1 MASPLFEEISEQI
14 SAVIAGYHEA
24 YSDGSLSFSEAFALV
39 QKATA
44 SFVQV
49 VQLLKPL
56 ASNEE
61 KKAAVLEALGLF
73 YDQVIAPM
81 DIKGIPNLIEG
92 VVDSSLKSLLLL
104 LADSGIDAIVSVLK
118 KFWNNEPDA
127 AEKLVAGPIGDE
139 GFCAA
144 NFVC

>member
-14 SAVIAGYHEA
+14 SEVIAEYHES

-49 VQLLKPL
+49 VQLLKPM

-118 KFWNNEPDA
+118 KFWNNDPADLT
-127 AEKLVAGPIGDE
+127 EKMVE
-139 GFCAA
+139 GLIDDRFCAA
-144 NFVC
+144 DFVC

>member
-14 SAVIAGYHEA
+14 SEVIAGYHEA

-118 KFWNNEPDA
+118 KFWNKDPADLP
-127 AEKLVAGPIGDE
+127 EKMVE
-139 GFCAA
+139 GLDDDRFCAA
-144 NFVC
+144 DFVC